1 MAGWDECDRL
11 LAEASSKASPPC
23 TGEDLLFVEEE
34 GEQVQVW
41 PIKLGLGRLEEILSI
56 RPGEICEVYGA
67 PGTGKTLLG
76 LSVSAAACCASRPV
90 LYVTVKDPPWALAER
105 LGSLAAAR
113 QIDEAALEHVRI
125 YQAMNFTDFAQILA
139 APEIFQDKQPL
150 VIIDGLTTLLSPFT
164 SATSWAHRWRF
175 AWAWRSLRH
184 VAMPRG
190 ATARGACVLILSHT
204 AGQAISSSVCQVQTQ
219 CASRRLE
226 LKPGCLEVKMAK
238 RGLPNAHGQQQ
249 VPSSVDF
256 VLCDA
261 GVLCR

>member
-23 TGEDLLFVEEE
+23 TGEDLLFEE

-76 LSVSAAACCASRPV
+76 LS
-90 LYVTVKDPPWALAER
+90 DPPWALAER

-150 VIIDGLTTLLSPFT
+150 
-164 SATSWAHRWRF
+164 ARMAQ
-175 AWAWRSLRH
+175 SLDLCDWSFH
-184 VAMPRG
+184 VVPGVPKA
-190 ATARGACVLILSHT
+190 VEF
-204 AGQAISSSVCQVQTQ
+204 
-219 CASRRLE
+219 CA
-226 LKPGCLEVKMAK
+226 LKPGKEQGHDLLLRLKE
-238 RGLPNAHGQQQ
+238 PW
-249 VPSSVDF
+249 P
-256 VLCDA
+256 A
-261 GVLCR
+261 GD

>member
-204 AGQAISSSVCQVQTQ
+204 VGEGSLALGQLWTQ